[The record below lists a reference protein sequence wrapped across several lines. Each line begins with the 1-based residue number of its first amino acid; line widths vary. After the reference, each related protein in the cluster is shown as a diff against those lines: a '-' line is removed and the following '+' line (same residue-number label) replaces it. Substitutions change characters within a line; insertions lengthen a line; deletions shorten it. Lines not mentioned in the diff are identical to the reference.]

1 MNSLLER
8 AKSLAKEQFAGK
20 TDKSGVD
27 YYKGHLSSVAS
38 LVSTDEEKIVAFLH
52 DLLEDTDYP
61 EDKLRK
67 EFGDR
72 IVDAVALLTHREK
85 LDEEGYID
93 YIRRLKDSGNDLA
106 IGVKIADLTNNSD
119 YTRLGAKCPEDLAE
133 EDYRRYHKYQKA
145 LSILK
150 GEL

>member
-1 MNSLLER
+1 M
-8 AKSLAKEQFAGK
+8 
-20 TDKSGVD
+20 
-27 YYKGHLSSVAS
+27 
-38 LVSTDEEKIVAFLH
+38 STDEEKIVAFLH

-72 IVDAVALLTHREK
+72 IADAVSLLTHREK

-93 YIRRLKDSGNDLA
+93 YIRKLKDSGNSLA
-106 IGVKIADLTNNSD
+106 IAVKIADLTNNSD
-119 YTRLGAKCPEDLAE
+119 YTRLGVNCPEDLAD
-133 EDYRRYHKYQKA
+133 EDYRRYKKYQNA

-150 GEL
+150 GGS

>member
-8 AKSLAKEQFAGK
+8 AKSLTNEQFAGK

-67 EFGDR
+67 EFRDR

-106 IGVKIADLTNNSD
+106 IAVKIADLTNNSD
-119 YTRLGAKCPEDLAE
+119 YMRLGVNCPEDLAD
-133 EDYRRYHKYQKA
+133 EDYRRYKKYQKA

-150 GEL
+150 GGS